1 MNGNIRLPRNQ
12 QADIY
17 RVKVISQE
25 DDGIPDEFKHFTS
38 NLGDPLS

>member
-1 MNGNIRLPRNQ
+1 MNGDIRLPRHQ
-12 QADIY
+12 QADIQ
-17 RVKVISQE
+17 RVKVNSLE